1 MESIDDTDGVVED
14 AVEGERL
21 VGRPLSVY
29 ESGCGAAALV
39 DDWGRL
45 RRTGFRGAA

>member
-21 VGRPLSVY
+21 VGRPLAVH
-29 ESGCGAAALV
+29 EAGCGEPAIA

-45 RRTGFRGAA
+45 RWTGFRRTA